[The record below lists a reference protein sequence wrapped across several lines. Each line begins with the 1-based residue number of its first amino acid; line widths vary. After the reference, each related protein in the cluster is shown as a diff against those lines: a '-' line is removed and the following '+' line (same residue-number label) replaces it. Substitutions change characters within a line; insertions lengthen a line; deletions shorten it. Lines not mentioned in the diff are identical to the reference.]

1 MHTKLL
7 NPKLL
12 LTGLHSQASRLS
24 SAARSDGAKALKEQT
39 GREQGA
45 TRSPEWAERGRSV
58 PGRIKAARKAT
69 PFRLWRL
76 RALTSQLNRALYQ
89 QFEKTIVH
97 AALEK
102 LKLP

>member
-1 MHTKLL
+1 MKLL
-7 NPKLL
+7 IAKLL
-12 LTGLHSQASRLS
+12 LTGVHLQASRLS
-24 SAARSDGAKALKEQT
+24 SAARSDSAKALKEQT

-45 TRSPEWAERGRSV
+45 THSLERAERGRLI
-58 PGRIKAARKAT
+58 PGRIKAAPKAA
-69 PFRLWRL
+69 PFRLQRL

-97 AALEK
+97 AALER